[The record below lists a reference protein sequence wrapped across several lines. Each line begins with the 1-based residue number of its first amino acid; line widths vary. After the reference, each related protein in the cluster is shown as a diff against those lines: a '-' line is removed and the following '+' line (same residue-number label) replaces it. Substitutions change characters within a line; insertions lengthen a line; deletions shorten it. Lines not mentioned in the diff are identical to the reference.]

1 MVRLAPGTDHG
12 GSLRRDK
19 CLPVQN
25 GVMAPRC
32 LLLLLALCS
41 AEAVQSPPATGTIQG
56 TVVDSSGGA
65 VAGARIRATHTG
77 MGYVRTGESDA
88 AGQFRLAGLP
98 PGEYELRVEMEGFA
112 AVLIPSMPLAVG
124 QTVVQR
130 IELKPAPVSERMEVK
145 ERPEALETAA
155 TTASAA
161 LGLERIEEAPAPN
174 RNYLNFVLVAPGVT
188 SSNGSNAQRSF
199 AGLRSP
205 AADSGFSFAGLRG
218 RNNSLSIDG
227 VDNRDETTG
236 GNRVAIGLEMVQ
248 EFRVSSVSIGAELGG
263 AAGGAL
269 NVVTRSGTNIWHGD
283 ATFFTQNEKLNAR
296 NPEVELDRRPRFRRW
311 QPGASLMGPARRDR
325 TFFATA
331 WEQERE
337 SAEEWSGSPEE
348 LRTIPALSGLYR
360 GLYPTRSRDT
370 VFSFKTDHIAGTRHS
385 LSLRYAF
392 SRGDI
397 RGEVL
402 DGDTFADRSARGS
415 SLTTDHS
422 LAGGWIWVPGPSWVN
437 DLRFQAARRSVSL
450 TPNSYGVMI
459 EVPGVIR
466 FGQSCRL
473 DADRRE
479 DHFELRESFTWT
491 SGRRQ
496 LSTGA
501 SLHGVRL
508 DARLADRF
516 GGLFIFPTLQDLRAG
531 RADVFLKAF
540 GRPET
545 HYWTVPVGLWVQDR
559 WQVAPGLTLEAGLRY
574 DRQWLPDG
582 IPEAG
587 RNLAPRFGLAWR
599 PADRGPWVFRAG
611 LGWFFDRYPLA
622 FLNEAIQKNGVQAF
636 EQYLVGEQAAR
647 AFASSGAWSA
657 PLAWAPRSI
666 YRVAE
671 DFPSTYARKLA
682 FGLERSLGPD
692 TTLTL
697 EYALVAG
704 RHLPRI
710 RNVRG
715 ELPPLYQLEQTARSS
730 YRGAS
735 VALQRRLSRELAFL
749 LAYHTGRTLDDA
761 SDYDEQPQNP
771 LDPQADWA
779 LSRQH
784 QRHRL
789 AASALFQLPTEE
801 LRQLP
806 TGLRKALADV
816 IVAPI
821 LTAGRGRPINALLTT
836 DALRTGAWPIT
847 ARAFGLPRNPFYSP
861 STFSMDLRVMKGFW
875 LKDRRAILQTG
886 LEAFNLTN
894 HTNPLRVSPYL
905 AAGAQRLPT
914 YNQPVET
921 LNARQI
927 QFMMQIEY

>member
-1 MVRLAPGTDHG
+1 MEIRMWCVA
-12 GSLRRDK
+12 
-19 CLPVQN
+19 V
-25 GVMAPRC
+25 
-32 LLLLLALCS
+32 LLTLISKGA
-41 AEAVQSPPATGTIQG
+41 AQGPPATATIQG
-56 TVVDSSGGA
+56 TVVDASGGA
-65 VAGARIRATHTG
+65 VAGARVRATHAG
-77 MGYVRTGESDA
+77 MGWVRTDETDA

-112 AVLIPSMPLAVG
+112 SVLIAPLPLAVG
-124 QTVVQR
+124 QTVIQR
-130 IELKPAPVSERMEVK
+130 IELKPAPLSERLEVK
-145 ERPEALETAA
+145 ERPEALEAAA
-155 TTASAA
+155 TTASVA
-161 LGLERIEEAPAPN
+161 LGLERIEEAPSPN

-188 SSNGSNAQRSF
+188 SSSGSNAQRSF

-205 AADSGFSFAGLRG
+205 GADSGFSFAGLRG

-236 GNRVAIGLEMVQ
+236 GNRVAIGLEMVR

-263 AAGGAL
+263 ASGGVL

-283 ATFFTQNEKLNAR
+283 VTFFAQNEKLNAR

-311 QPGASLMGPARRDR
+311 QPGASLMGPVRRDR

-337 SAEEWSGSPEE
+337 SGEEWSGPPAE
-348 LRTIPALSGLYR
+348 LRTIPAVSGLYR
-360 GLYPTRSRDT
+360 GLFPTAAHET
-370 VFSFKTDHIAGTRHS
+370 EFSFKADHLAGIKHS

-397 RGEVL
+397 MGEVL
-402 DGDTFADRSARGS
+402 DGDNFADRSARGS

-422 LAGGWIWVPGPSWVN
+422 LAGGWIWVPGPRWVN
-437 DLRFQAARRSVSL
+437 DLRFQAARRSVTL
-450 TPNSYGVMI
+450 TPNSHLIMV

-473 DADRRE
+473 DGARWE
-479 DHFELRESFTWT
+479 DHFELRESFNVS
-491 SGRRQ
+491 SGRHQ
-496 LSTGA
+496 FSTGA

-516 GGLFIFPTLQDLRAG
+516 AGLFIFPTLEDLRAG
-531 RADVFLKAF
+531 RPDVFLKAF

-545 HYWTVPVGLWVQDR
+545 HYWTAPVGIWVQDR
-559 WQVAPGLTLEAGLRY
+559 WQATSGLNLEAGLRY
-574 DRQWLPDG
+574 DRQWLPGG

-587 RNLAPRFGLAWR
+587 RNLAPRLGLAWR
-599 PADRGPWVFRAG
+599 PGGRGPYVFRLG

-622 FLNEAIQKNGVQAF
+622 FLNEALQKNGAQAF

-647 AFASSGAWSA
+647 VFASSGAWSG
-657 PLAWAPRSI
+657 PLDWAPRSI
-666 YRVAE
+666 YRAAAE
-671 DFPSTYARKLA
+671 FPSTYSRKLA
-682 FGLERSLGPD
+682 FGLERSLGRE
-692 TTLTL
+692 TTLAF

-715 ELPPLYQLEQTARSS
+715 ELPPLYQLEQSARSS

-735 VALQRRLSRELAFL
+735 LALQRRLSRELAFL
-749 LAYHTGRTLDDA
+749 VAYHTGRTLDDA

-779 LSRQH
+779 HSRQH
-784 QRHRL
+784 QPHRL
-789 AASALFQLPTEE
+789 AASALFELPAEE
-801 LRQLP
+801 LRRLP
-806 TGLRKALADV
+806 AGFRKALADV

-836 DALRTGAWPIT
+836 DAFRTGAWPIT
-847 ARAFGLPRNPFYSP
+847 ARAFGLARNPFYSP

-875 LKDRRAILQTG
+875 LKQRRAILQTG

-894 HTNPLRVSPYL
+894 HSNPLRVSPYY
-905 AAGAQRLPT
+905 AAGQGRLPS

-927 QFMMQIEY
+927 QFMIQIEY